1 MKTLS
6 NIAKKILGGTFSYDN
21 YMQQLKN
28 RGLSSSSY
36 GNTNLS
42 SNYNFTRPSV
52 ISNTSSSSI
61 LRPTIGSSP
70 TSVGSSSSSVVR
82 DSVKKCEE
90 TTKLLC
96 PDNRYLTGIII
107 ILVLAITGLCIWFFI
122 LREDDKYVVY
132 NNKKEENKAKR
143 IKKI

>member
-6 NIAKKILGGTFSYDN
+6 NIAKKILGGTFGYDD

-70 TSVGSSSSSVVR
+70 TSVGSSSSSVVA

-90 TTKLLC
+90 TTEVLC
-96 PDNRYLTGIII
+96 PENTYLIGIII
-107 ILVLAITGLCIWFFI
+107 ILALAVTGLCIWFFI
-122 LREDDKYVVY
+122 LRDKTGDKKVYNEDD
-132 NNKKEENKAKR
+132 NKKSKR
-143 IKKI
+143 SK

>member
-6 NIAKKILGGTFSYDN
+6 NIAKKILGGTFGYDD

-70 TSVGSSSSSVVR
+70 TSVGSSSSSVVG

-90 TTKLLC
+90 TTEVLC
-96 PDNRYLTGIII
+96 PENTYLIGIII
-107 ILVLAITGLCIWFFI
+107 ILALAVTGLCIWFFI
-122 LREDDKYVVY
+122 LRDKTGDKKVYNEDD
-132 NNKKEENKAKR
+132 NKKSKR
-143 IKKI
+143 SK